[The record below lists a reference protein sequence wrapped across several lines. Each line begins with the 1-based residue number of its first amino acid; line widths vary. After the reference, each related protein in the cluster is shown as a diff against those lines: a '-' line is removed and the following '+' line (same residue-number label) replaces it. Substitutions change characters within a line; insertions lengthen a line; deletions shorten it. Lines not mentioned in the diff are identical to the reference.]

1 MGSILVNVLI
11 AILSIFYL
19 FGYKFWPFRKQI
31 AIGVCLSI
39 IIVSSGL
46 IWQAYNKGVTQKDVV
61 RIPAPLKENIKNKVA
76 QRLAFEE
83 GHEPQNFV
91 VLRPVFDSVKKI
103 KPLEKPSTP
112 NIFSNPMV
120 GQRLWKTNA
129 AALAP
134 VLPGQAMVTIVID
147 DLGILKGRTRKFI
160 EIDAPLTLSFL
171 PYASQLPELTRLART
186 KGHELMVHLPM
197 EPKGDSD
204 PGPHAMLTSLT
215 SDEAR
220 VRLAFNLSRFEGY
233 VGINNHMGSAYT
245 EDSQAVE
252 MLLSHIEERGLL
264 VLDSMTS
271 SGSVLSPLATKKNI
285 ANVTRDVFLDNIQET
300 GYILDQLEKV
310 ETMAIR
316 RGQVIA
322 IGHPYSQTIEALNL
336 WLPTLKDKNI
346 VVVPLSQIV
355 KRKYTLEEDNKLAG
369 RAVSGGEVHR

>member
-31 AIGVCLSI
+31 AISVCLSI
-39 IIVSSGL
+39 IILSSGL

-61 RIPAPLKENIKNKVA
+61 RIPAPLKENIKRKVA

-112 NIFSNPMV
+112 NIFSKPPMD
-120 GQRLWKTNA
+120 QRLWQTNA

-171 PYASQLPELTRLART
+171 PYASQLPELTRFART

-220 VRLAFNLSRFEGY
+220 IRLAFNLSRFEGY

-245 EDSQAVE
+245 ENSQSVE
-252 MLLSHIEERGLL
+252 MLLNYIETRGLL
-264 VLDSMTS
+264 VLDSKTS

-300 GYILDQLEKV
+300 DYILGQLEKV
-310 ETMAIR
+310 EAMAIR

-355 KRKYTLEEDNKLAG
+355 KRKYNLEEGNKLAG
-369 RAVSGGEVHR
+369 RAVSEGEVHR